1 VTSTTD
7 TAGHP
12 DVTEIS
18 DFTEGLLPPSR
29 TTDLR
34 RHLDECELCAD
45 VHASLEE
52 IRGLLGTL
60 PGPPRMPADVAG
72 RIDAALAAEAL
83 LNASAPEPAA
93 EDGVGEPTMEDEAG
107 EPVATG
113 SLASAARSGAET
125 ETEPGT
131 RSDGGAPVSRETST
145 AADRPAGHA
154 RVSSTGPGRKNRGDR
169 KDRKDRKHGGR
180 RRAAV
185 LGAVLSAAALGL
197 GSVLWT
203 SLSGTEPG
211 TSAQERQ
218 TTAADTFSEG
228 RLKTQ
233 VADLLAVQEGS
244 RKGSRSPD
252 RHVETTPGSGQ
263 PRVFQQP
270 TADVPDCVQ
279 QGIGHQ
285 GEALATEEGVY
296 KGTDA
301 LLVVLT
307 DGSDPGRVTAYI
319 VESTCVKEPT
329 AGAAQVLL
337 KKSYAR

>member
-1 VTSTTD
+1 MTSTTD

-29 TTDLR
+29 TADVR

-83 LNASAPEPAA
+83 LNASAPEPTT
-93 EDGVGEPTMEDEAG
+93 EDRDAAG
-107 EPVATG
+107 EPVATPHLT
-113 SLASAARSGAET
+113 SEAHSGT
-125 ETEPGT
+125 
-131 RSDGGAPVSRETST
+131 SGAPVSRETST
-145 AADRPAGHA
+145 APDRPAGRA
-154 RVSSTGPGRKNRGDR
+154 RVSSTGPGRKNHNDR
-169 KDRKDRKHGGR
+169 TDRRDGRDRRRAGR

-185 LGAVLSAAALGL
+185 LGAVLSVAVLGL

-203 SLSGTEPG
+203 SLTGSEPG
-211 TSAQERQ
+211 TTAQERQ

-233 VADLLAVQEGS
+233 VADLLAEQQGS

-270 TADVPDCVQ
+270 TVEVPPCVQ
-279 QGIGHQ
+279 QGIGHE
-285 GEALATEEGVY
+285 GEALATEEGIY

-301 LLVVLT
+301 LLVVLA
-307 DGSDPGRVTAYI
+307 DASDPARVTVFI
-319 VESTCVKEPT
+319 VESTCVKEPAAGT
-329 AGAAQVLL
+329 AKVLL
-337 KKSYAR
+337 KQSYPR

>member
-1 VTSTTD
+1 MTSSTD

-29 TTDLR
+29 TTDIR
-34 RHLDECELCAD
+34 RHLDACELCAD

-83 LNASAPEPAA
+83 LNASAPEPAT
-93 EDGVGEPTMEDEAG
+93 EDGTGKPVGA
-107 EPVATG
+107 G
-113 SLASAARSGAET
+113 SLMSDASDRNSGPDTAAAPDTTAAS
-125 ETEPGT
+125 GT
-131 RSDGGAPVSRETST
+131 RSDDGARVSRETST
-145 AADRPAGHA
+145 ATDRPAGRAH
-154 RVSSTGPGRKNRGDR
+154 VSSTGPGRKNRGDR
-169 KDRKDRKHGGR
+169 RDHGTRRLGGR

-185 LGAVLSAAALGL
+185 LGAALSAAALGL

-211 TSAQERQ
+211 TSAHERQ
-218 TTAADTFSEG
+218 TTAADTFAEG
-228 RLKTQ
+228 RLETQ
-233 VADLLAVQEGS
+233 VADLLAEQDGT
-244 RKGSRSPD
+244 RKGTRSPD
-252 RHVETTPGSGQ
+252 RRIETTPGSGQ

-279 QGIGHQ
+279 QGIGQ
-285 GEALATEEGVY
+285 RGEALATEEGVY

-301 LLVVLT
+301 LLVVLA
-307 DGSDPGRVTAYI
+307 DGSDPARVTAYI

-329 AGAAQVLL
+329 AGAAKVLL